1 MMARQE
7 YFVGLLDD
15 CLKAAREAGVQEED
29 EGRVVAALVLSDSL
43 NGLRKALLQ
52 VDLLRSAPMIPPK
65 Q

>member
-1 MMARQE
+1 MARQE

-15 CLKAAREAGVQEED
+15 CLKAAREAGVQEDD

-52 VDLLRSAPMIPPK
+52 VDILRTAPLIQSK

>member
-1 MMARQE
+1 MARQE

-15 CLKAAREAGVQEED
+15 CLKAAREAGVHEDD

-52 VDLLRSAPMIPPK
+52 VDILRTAPLIQSK